1 MRVLYIPL
9 IEISAM
15 ECKRKIAIATSTR
28 ADWGL
33 LSPLARALSSR
44 EDCEVTVVATNMHLL
59 EAYGH
64 TVDEI
69 RQDGFEPRCVPM
81 TFGGDS
87 AVATARAMG
96 QCLGGMAEALGDIQP
111 DMLVLLGDRY
121 EMLAVASAATLLR
134 IPICHIA
141 GGAISQGAVDDQIRH
156 AITKLA
162 SLHLTETEEYRQ
174 RVIQMGEAPERV
186 INTGAIGVSGLS
198 RKVNRHGE
206 RENLILVTM
215 HPATMDPAPVEQRID
230 ALLEALDQFP
240 EYKVLITYP
249 NNDPRGRVII
259 DRIHQWADSHS
270 NATVVKSLGHKRY
283 LETLERATLVVGNSS
298 SGIVEVPSFGIPTAD
313 IGIRQQGRTA
323 AESVIHCG
331 DSAQEITQAIAKGLS
346 QEFQEQAA
354 TVDNPYERPDTL
366 ERMVEAVATYPLEPL
381 RHKTFVDYEKR

>member
-1 MRVLYIPL
+1 MDSR
-9 IEISAM
+9 
-15 ECKRKIAIATSTR
+15 RKIAIATSTR

-59 EAYGH
+59 EGYGH

-81 TFGGDS
+81 TFEGDS
-87 AVATARAMG
+87 DVATAKAMA
-96 QCLGGMAEALGDIQP
+96 QCLSGMAEALDEIRP

-141 GGAISQGAVDDQIRH
+141 GGAISQGAIDDQIRH
-156 AITKLA
+156 AITKLS

-174 RVIQMGEAPERV
+174 RVIQMGEAPDRV
-186 INTGAIGVSGLS
+186 LNTGAIGVSGLS
-198 RKVNRHGE
+198 GKVDRNAE
-206 RENLILVTM
+206 RYNMILVTM
-215 HPATMDPAPVEQRID
+215 HPATMDPAPVEDRIN
-230 ALLEALDQFP
+230 AMLEALDKFP
-240 EYKVLITYP
+240 EYQILITYP

-259 DRIHQWADSHS
+259 ERIHQWADSHE
-270 NATVVKSLGHKRY
+270 NAMVVKSLGHKRY
-283 LETLERATLVVGNSS
+283 LEALGRAKLVVGNSS
-298 SGIVEVPSFGIPTAD
+298 SGIVEAPSFGIPTID
-313 IGIRQQGRTA
+313 IGIRQRGRTA

-331 DSAQEITQAIAKGLS
+331 DSAQEIAQAIENGLS
-346 QEFQEQAA
+346 KEFQALA
-354 TVDNPYERPDTL
+354 KSVKNPYEQADTL
-366 ERMVEAVATYPLEPL
+366 GRMVQAVATYPLEPL